1 MLWLGISRLGSDF
14 ICRRYVSF
22 AGDDSEV
29 VRHGLIASLSEFVGG
44 RFFSLTSMDSTM
56 NARSQ
61 RKERDLDP
69 GRPLRKQQKH

>member
-29 VRHGLIASLSEFVGG
+29 VRHGLIASLSEFVGVDS
-44 RFFSLTSMDSTM
+44 SL
-56 NARSQ
+56 
-61 RKERDLDP
+61 
-69 GRPLRKQQKH
+69 